1 MTAGAD
7 PAARII
13 GGPVGAFLYS
23 AAIPRSCVPQF
34 LGVRPPPGL
43 PPLHPP
49 ARGPADG
56 FVDLSGRGTGLLWL
70 NGFLLGHYD
79 TPRGPQ
85 CTLYAP
91 GPLWRDGENELVV
104 LQMDRPGP
112 GLPLRDRPDLGRTT
126 VVTLG

>member
-13 GGPVGAFLYS
+13 DGPVGAFLYS
-23 AAIPRSCVPQF
+23 AAIPRSRVPAFPRSRVPAFPRSCVPAF
-34 LGVRPPPGL
+34 LSSSESGPRPAF
-43 PPLHPP
+43 HRFIHTP

-70 NGFLLGHYD
+70 NGFLLGRYD

-85 CTLYAP
+85 CTLYAHP
-91 GPLWRDGENELVV
+91 RV
-104 LQMDRPGP
+104 
-112 GLPLRDRPDLGRTT
+112 TT
-126 VVTLG
+126 GGAS